1 MVFLATNTK
10 ETDMPHMIRKPG
22 VLGGTSLAL
31 FLAAVHF
38 VNDAITAMLGA
49 LLPTLQARFELGPT
63 LLALLVA
70 VYSISS
76 SVTQPLFGAL
86 AEQRSLR
93 LVGATGVL
101 LASLFLSLIGVA
113 PALVVVFAL
122 LIIGGMGAA
131 ALHPV
136 GTAVAAGPAA
146 PNRTL
151 GVGLF
156 TAGGMIGFAL
166 GPVLILAIVAASGLD
181 ATPWLMAPGIVLAI
195 LVYVLLPDWEP
206 HGRRP
211 LRALFQPQLL
221 RGPIGGLTLAT
232 SLASVAFV
240 TFTSSVPLWLVNEHG
255 LSTDDGL
262 IGWTL
267 AAFSLA
273 AGLGSLLGGV
283 LAPRFGRRTVLV
295 SSLAAASIPLLAAL
309 TLEPGGVPYFVAA
322 ILAGALL
329 YAGSPITVVIAQDL
343 APDAPASAAGMVLGV
358 SAALAGA
365 LYVALG
371 WLQELVGLSAG
382 LAIGFALA
390 SPAALIVLA
399 VLRRHPE
406 ARG

>member
-1 MVFLATNTK
+1 
-10 ETDMPHMIRKPG
+10 MPHKIRKPG

-49 LLPTLQARFELGPT
+49 LLPTLQARFDLGPT

-70 VYSISS
+70 VYSIAS
-76 SVTQPLFGAL
+76 SVTQPIFGAV
-86 AEQRSLR
+86 AEDRSLR

-101 LASLFLSLIGVA
+101 LAALFLSLVGVA

-122 LIIGGMGAA
+122 LIVGGMGAA

-136 GTAVAAGPAA
+136 GTAVAGGPDV

-156 TAGGMIGFAL
+156 TAGGMLGFAL
-166 GPVLILAIVAASGLD
+166 GPVLILSVITAFGLD
-181 ATPWLMAPGIVLAI
+181 ATPWLMAPGIVLAV
-195 LVYVLLPDWEP
+195 LVYVLLPDWQP

-211 LRALFQPQLL
+211 LRALFQPRLL
-221 RGPIGGLTLAT
+221 RGPIGGLTLAS

-240 TFTSSVPLWLVNEHG
+240 TFTSSIPLWLVNEHG
-255 LSTDDGL
+255 LPTDDKL

-283 LAPRFGRRTVLV
+283 LAPRFGRRTVLAG
-295 SSLAAASIPLLAAL
+295 SLGAASVPLLATL
-309 TLEPGGVPYFVAA
+309 LLEPGGAPYFIAA
-322 ILAGALL
+322 LLAGALL
-329 YAGSPITVVIAQDL
+329 YVGSPITVVIAQDL
-343 APDAPASAAGMVLGV
+343 APGAPASAAGMVLGV

-371 WLQELVGLSAG
+371 WLQELLGLTTG
-382 LAIGFALA
+382 MAIGFALA

-406 ARG
+406 ADR